1 MILVF
6 YMPTKHYNLL
16 VHLIRLVDELENEHG
31 YEKELTIHDFQEYLN
46 RINPKASAQDAHQ
59 TKVGIKPEQ
68 RESDVINLDK
78 KKNVEN
84 NISRLLLLMNRHA
97 RNYSK
102 KAFENTPL
110 QTLEELSYLAMLYNI
125 TSITKTELI
134 NQNFQEKT
142 SGTEIIRRLLANELA
157 VQFNDG
163 LDKRSK
169 RLKITDNGKR
179 LLESMFKKLGL
190 VSELLVHNLSV
201 EEREMLLAI
210 LQKLDIFHRN
220 QYSEIRNL
228 DIQQLQIFLQPK

>member
-1 MILVF
+1 MHR
-6 YMPTKHYNLL
+6 KHYNLL
-16 VHLIRLVDELENEHG
+16 VQLIHLVEELENEHG
-31 YEKELTIHDFQEYLN
+31 FEKDLTMQDFQDYLN
-46 RINPKASAQDAHQ
+46 RSKAKEVALVSQQDNPS
-59 TKVGIKPEQ
+59 IKPEQ

-84 NISRLLLLMNRHA
+84 NISRLLLLLNRHA

-125 TSITKTELI
+125 TSITKSELI

-142 SGTEIIRRLLANELA
+142 SGTEVIRRLLANELA

-169 RLKITDNGKR
+169 RLKITENGKR

-190 VSELLVHNLSV
+190 VSELLVHNLATD
-201 EEREMLLAI
+201 ERDMLLAI
-210 LQKLDIFHRN
+210 LQKLDIFHRSE
-220 QYSEIRNL
+220 YAEIRNM
-228 DIQQLQIFLQPK
+228 DIQQLQAFLQPK

>member
-1 MILVF
+1 MHR
-6 YMPTKHYNLL
+6 KNYNLL
-16 VHLIRLVDELENEHG
+16 VQLIHLVEELENEHG
-31 YEKELTIHDFQEYLN
+31 FEKDLTMQDFQDYLN
-46 RINPKASAQDAHQ
+46 RSKPKEVAHSSQ
-59 TKVGIKPEQ
+59 QNQISIKPEQ

-84 NISRLLLLMNRHA
+84 NISRLLLLINRHA
-97 RNYSK
+97 RNYAK

-125 TSITKTELI
+125 TSITKSELI

-169 RLKITDNGKR
+169 RLKITENGKR

-190 VSELLVHNLSV
+190 VSELLVHNLATD
-201 EEREMLLAI
+201 ERDMLLAI
-210 LQKLDIFHRN
+210 LQKLDIFHRSE
-220 QYSEIRNL
+220 YAEIRNM
-228 DIQQLQIFLQPK
+228 DIQQLQAFLQPK